1 MRLNNQAKVGL
12 ATAFCLI
19 LQGYIFTYVLK
30 VEPHI
35 LLVIAPL
42 IPYILYTYAR
52 GRRTW
57 YYNKPFYW
65 IAAIIAITLL
75 DLAPYVWDAL
85 SGSGL
90 S

>member
-1 MRLNNQAKVGL
+1 MRINNQAKVGL
-12 ATAFCLI
+12 ATAFCLM
-19 LQGYIFTYVLK
+19 LQGYIFTYVLN
-30 VEPHI
+30 VEPHF

-42 IPYILYTYAR
+42 IPFILYIYAR

-65 IAAIIAITLL
+65 IAAIIAITLI
-75 DLAPYVWDAL
+75 DLAPYIWDAL
-85 SGSGL
+85 GGSGL